1 MANDVL
7 TNNIKHL
14 LGSLVAQGVHNF
26 VVSPGSRTT
35 PIALLI
41 AEMQATQSDVQVTI
55 DVDERSAAFFALGM
69 AKNTQEPVALLATSG
84 TATANYLPAIME
96 AHISHI
102 PLVVLTTDRPA
113 ELQQI
118 GAPQTVEQTKMYG
131 DNVKV
136 FVDVPLQDAHA
147 DMTDY
152 IDYHV
157 QNVTALA
164 KTTPAGPVQI
174 NVPLRK
180 PLMPDLGLTWPTVT
194 PRVYEAGVTH
204 VSADMLGQVATALRA
219 DKALILAG
227 PDEVNWDA
235 TQFEQLAAHY
245 QTPILADV
253 LSNLRPSDFAING
266 IDALL
271 EADAL
276 PAALTPQMVL
286 RFGGT
291 PVSARVVSWLRQLN
305 IPVVQVGMN
314 HAGHDHTRHTQT
326 TLAVDEMALIADLL
340 TQPGTTDSRYLAAWQ
355 AIKQEVATI
364 TQTPTTLS
372 ELALP
377 AALSALPTDSQIFIA
392 NSMPIRDMDNYFMP
406 KHAVRALA
414 NRGANGIDGT
424 VSSAFGMAMNGHP
437 TTLLTGDLTL
447 FHDMNGLMLAH
458 QAQLPLTVLV
468 VNNQGGG
475 IFSFLPQAAAKD
487 YFEPMFGTPLPLAID
502 KIAGLYDA
510 EYHHVAD
517 LAALTDL
524 LQAPAKQLRIIEI
537 TSSRAAN
544 VTDHQA
550 LIQQIREAVH
560 G

>member
-7 TNNIKHL
+7 TIINHL
-14 LGSLVAQGVHNF
+14 LGSFVSHGVHDF

-35 PIALLI
+35 PVALLI
-41 AEMQATQSDVQVTI
+41 AEMQAMQADIRVTV

-69 AKNTQEPVALLATSG
+69 AKNTQQPVALLATSG
-84 TATANYLPAIME
+84 TATANYLPAVME

-118 GAPQTVEQTKMYG
+118 GAPQTVEQTKLYG
-131 DNVKV
+131 DNVKS
-136 FVDVPLQDAHA
+136 FVHVPLQDAHEDVTA
-147 DMTDY
+147 Y

-164 KTTPAGPVQI
+164 QAAPAGPVQI
-174 NVPLRK
+174 NLPLRK
-180 PLMPDLGLTWPTVT
+180 PLMPDLGLAWPTVT
-194 PRVYEAGVTH
+194 PRLYESGVTH
-204 VSADMLGQVATALRA
+204 VSADTLAQVSAALRA

-227 PDEVNWDA
+227 PDEMNWDA
-235 TQFEQLAAHY
+235 AAFEKLAAHY

-253 LSNLRPSDFAING
+253 LSNLRPSPYAING

-276 PAALTPQMVL
+276 PAELVPQMVL

-291 PVSARVVSWLRQLN
+291 PVSARVVSWLRQLHV
-305 IPVVQVGMN
+305 PVVQVGVN
-314 HAGHDHTRHTQT
+314 HAGHDHARQTQT

-340 TQPGTTDSRYLAAWQ
+340 TQPGKTDNRYLAAWQ
-355 AIKQEVATI
+355 AAQAKLATML
-364 TQTPTTLS
+364 QAPATLA
-372 ELALP
+372 EIALP
-377 AALSALPTDSQIFIA
+377 AALTALPADSQLFIA

-406 KHAVRALA
+406 KHAVRTLA

-424 VSSAFGMAMNGHP
+424 VSSAFGMAMSGQP

-458 QAQLPLTVLV
+458 QAKLPLTILV

-487 YFEPMFGTPLPLAID
+487 YFEPMFGTPLPLAMD
-502 KIAGLYDA
+502 KVAALYNA
-510 EYHHVAD
+510 AYYQATD
-517 LAALTDL
+517 LATLTQL
-524 LQAPAKQLRIIEI
+524 LQVPAQQLRIIEV
-537 TSSRAAN
+537 TSTRAAN
-544 VTDHQA
+544 VTEHQA
-550 LIQQIREAVH
+550 LIQKIREAFH